1 MDWSAAFDAALP
13 YEAFLDQHATPTQRG
28 RWDAMHGRI
37 EVTKPQA
44 ELLSGFVRRMP
55 VLVMAGAWCG
65 DCVNQCPMFAHFA
78 VKSPAID
85 LRFIDRDARED
96 VRQALGVNG
105 GARVPMVAF
114 LSEDFALVARY
125 GERTLSAYRQL
136 AADQLGAACP
146 TGLVAPTAEATSTVQ
161 AEWLGEFER
170 AQLVLRLSPRFRE
183 KYND

>member
-1 MDWSAAFDAALP
+1 MHDRIAIDPAQT
-13 YEAFLDQHATPTQRG
+13 AFLN
-28 RWDAMHGRI
+28 
-37 EVTKPQA
+37 
-44 ELLSGFVRRMP
+44 GFVRRMP

-78 VKSPAID
+78 AKSPAID

-114 LSEDFALVARY
+114 LSEDFALVSRY

-146 TGLVAPTAEATSTVQ
+146 TGLVAPTNEATSTVL